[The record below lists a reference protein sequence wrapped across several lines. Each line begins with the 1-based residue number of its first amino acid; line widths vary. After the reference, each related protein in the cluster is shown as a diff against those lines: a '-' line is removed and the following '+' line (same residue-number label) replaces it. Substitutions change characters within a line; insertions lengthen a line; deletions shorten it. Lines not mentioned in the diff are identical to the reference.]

1 MMNTN
6 PFYQELDNIIT
17 VMNQQET
24 GTISI
29 PKSIAIKMANNIAM
43 LGASAMSFPIDKNG
57 TPIRFDDFVNLEGTP
72 VKVFMYEFYGDGS
85 YILHGKDPDDKIVW
99 KKYSFN
105 DDDVPA
111 IYMED
116 SMEKIKGDIDLSAI
130 EYCQKHNLWC
140 TTDEANEVKNNHIF
154 SRIKDL

>member
-6 PFYQELDNIIT
+6 PFYRELDNIIT
-17 VMNQQET
+17 LMSQQ
-24 GTISI
+24 GTDTVPV
-29 PKSIAIKMANNIAM
+29 PKSLAIKMANSIAM
-43 LGASAMSFPIDKNG
+43 LSASALTFPIDKHG
-57 TPIRFDDFVNLEGTP
+57 TPIRFGDVVDIEGTP

-99 KKYSFN
+99 KKYLFYG
-105 DDDVPA
+105 DDVPVV
-111 IYMED
+111 YMED
-116 SMEKIKGDIDLSAI
+116 SMEKIKEDIDLSAI

-140 TTDEANEVKNNHIF
+140 TTAEADEVKNNHIF